1 MTFTDNARGAVP
13 VQHPKTHLVQE
24 QDSPPSV
31 PAEAPRAAAPAKRPR
46 LYVLDG
52 LRLIAALG
60 VLAWHWLGVE
70 RFPDIWHG
78 SPSKLMP
85 LGHLVGAYSWTGVE
99 LFFLISGFVICMSCW
114 GRSVGDFVTS
124 RVVRLFPAYW
134 VCVLLTAGVLLV
146 VPKIWGDNTHRPTP
160 TRILTNLTMTN
171 MPLGV
176 DNIDPVYWTLWAELR
191 FYILFGVMVAI
202 GLTYRRV
209 LAFCGIWGFMALIAG
224 SVDMPLL
231 VTIFQPTYAWFFIGG
246 ITIYLMYRFGQNL
259 LLWGMLG
266 FCWLISQD
274 QMRGVIG
281 GYEYGT
287 RHHLSWGITVGITTL
302 AFAVVAASG
311 LGAFN
316 WMRWKWLTVAGAL
329 TYPLYLLHQVIGWQ
343 LITRIS
349 RHLDPYPTLAT
360 VTALMMLAAWL
371 VHRLIERPLAPFLKR
386 HMEAAFRQVRAAGSA
401 PTGGGRKG

>member
-1 MTFTDNARGAVP
+1 MQYQQVAEEPG
-13 VQHPKTHLVQE
+13 QG
-24 QDSPPSV
+24 SPEP
-31 PAEAPRAAAPAKRPR
+31 PAPAARPKRPR

-70 RFPDIWHG
+70 RFPGIWHG
-78 SPSKLMP
+78 SPGKLMP

-134 VCVLLTAGVLLV
+134 VCVLLTTAVLMV
-146 VPKIWGDNTHRPTP
+146 VPKIWGDNTHRPDP
-160 TRILTNLTMTN
+160 SRILTNLSMAN

-191 FYILFGVMVAI
+191 FYILFGVMVAF

-209 LAFCGIWGFMALIAG
+209 LAFCGVWGFMALIAG
-224 SVDMPLL
+224 SVNMPLL
-231 VTIFQPTYAWFFIGG
+231 VTVFQPTYAWFFIGG
-246 ITIYLMYRFGQNL
+246 IAIYLMYRFGQNL
-259 LLWGMLG
+259 LLWGILG
-266 FCWLISQD
+266 FCWLMSQH
-274 QMRGVIG
+274 QMKGVIG

-287 RHHLSWGITVGITTL
+287 HHHLSWAITVSITTA
-302 AFAVVAASG
+302 AFVLVTAAA

-316 WMRWKWLTVAGAL
+316 RIQWKWLTVAGAL
-329 TYPLYLLHQVIGWQ
+329 TYPLYLLHQEIGWQ

-349 RHLDPYPTLAT
+349 RHLAPYPTFFV
-360 VTALMMLAAWL
+360 VTAIMLLAAWL
-371 VHRLIERPLAPFLKR
+371 VHRLVERPLAPVMKR
-386 HMEAAFRQVRAAGSA
+386 LMEKAFQQVRAADGA
-401 PTGGGRKG
+401 PVRAARKH